1 MVERKRAAA
10 KDNKMP
16 PYLDVEKK
24 VKDTVEE
31 VKRVKIG
38 FLKEFKDFLQEYKIL
53 ILAIAFIMGVATT
66 DLVHSFV
73 NNIVMP
79 IITPFIPGGA
89 WEEATFTIGPII
101 LRWGP
106 FLSALLN
113 FVIIALVIFMMAKY
127 ALREEKVSKK

>member
-1 MVERKRAAA
+1 
-10 KDNKMP
+10 
-16 PYLDVEKK
+16 
-24 VKDTVEE
+24 
-31 VKRVKIG
+31 
-38 FLKEFKDFLQEYKIL
+38 
-53 ILAIAFIMGVATT
+53 MGVATT